1 MPRIA
6 RVVIPGCPHH
16 IIQRGNRRL
25 KVFFCDE
32 DKAFYLTLLGRN
44 MAKYGVSLWAFCLMD
59 NHLHLIAVPETTDS
73 FARAIGSTH
82 MKYTHVIN
90 AREDWRGYLWQGRF
104 ITYPLDEDSAIA
116 GVRYAERNPVRAKLV
131 QNAWEYPWSSASA
144 HVTGTR
150 HPLLAPSP
158 LDQKI
163 KDWAAFLGQ
172 KDDADAVKKLLEHE
186 RTGRPLGSEEF
197 VKKLEELTGRVLM
210 PRKRGRP
217 KIGN

>member
-1 MPRIA
+1 
-6 RVVIPGCPHH
+6 
-16 IIQRGNRRL
+16 
-25 KVFFCDE
+25 
-32 DKAFYLTLLGRN
+32 
-44 MAKYGVSLWAFCLMD
+44 
-59 NHLHLIAVPETTDS
+59 
-73 FARAIGSTH
+73 
-82 MKYTHVIN
+82 
-90 AREDWRGYLWQGRF
+90 
-104 ITYPLDEDSAIA
+104 
-116 GVRYAERNPVRAKLV
+116 
-131 QNAWEYPWSSASA
+131 
-144 HVTGTR
+144 
-150 HPLLAPSP
+150 LLAPSP